1 MADNVVPYIGIDS
14 ILKGELL
21 VEKKSDK
28 LVNTFMLRTNPKFSN
43 KKSLILHAVD
53 PINQKEELITLYDNG
68 KFGDKMANDG
78 IYSGISYLPL
88 DHKQKFFLRESYN
101 SMSHTVLF
109 ETILLRF

>member
-68 KFGDKMANDG
+68 KFGDKWQMMVSIQVLA
-78 IYSGISYLPL
+78 I
-88 DHKQKFFLRESYN
+88 FL
-101 SMSHTVLF
+101 
-109 ETILLRF
+109 